1 MLLIVTERG
10 DLTADW
16 LIRELEDR
24 DAPFVRFNTEDYP
37 TKVRLSWQAGGATIQ
52 LRGNRYPLT
61 EFDAIW
67 YRRPVAPR
75 LSAELPEPMQEWATR
90 ESAEA
95 LLGTWR
101 TLDAL
106 WVNHPDRNRLAESK
120 PEQLRSASRIG
131 FEVPATLVT
140 NDSEE
145 AKAFFAEQAG
155 GVVCKPLWDG
165 RVPVGDERKLFFTS
179 LIDESAVSL
188 DDLGS
193 GLPYLF
199 QAHIP
204 KRYDLRVTVIGQ
216 EAFAVRIES
225 QDEDDARTDWRRGRP
240 GALLHAPE
248 ALPDEIAER
257 CVALCEHYGLRF
269 GAIDL
274 ARRTDGGYSFFEI
287 NPNGQWAWLEQRT
300 GLPLRSRLADLL
312 FSTVVA

>member
-1 MLLIVTERG
+1 VLLIVTERG

-24 DAPFVRFNTEDYP
+24 GAPFVRFNTEDYP
-37 TKVRLSWQAGGATIQ
+37 MKVRLSWQAERATLQI
-52 LRGNRYPLT
+52 RGSSHSFA
-61 EFDAIW
+61 EFDAVW

-75 LSAELPEPMQEWATR
+75 LSVELSPPMREWATR
-90 ESAEA
+90 ESAEG

-120 PEQLRSASRIG
+120 PEQLRTASRIG
-131 FEVPATLVT
+131 FEVPDTLVT
-140 NDSEE
+140 NDPERV
-145 AKAFFAEQAG
+145 KAFLAGQAG

-165 RVPVGDERKLFFTS
+165 RVPVGEERKLFFTS
-179 LIDESAVSL
+179 LIDESVVLL

-193 GLPYLF
+193 GSPYLF

-225 QDEDDARTDWRRGRP
+225 QDEDDARTDWRRGRTN
-240 GALLHAPE
+240 ALLHAPE
-248 ALPDEIAER
+248 TLPDEVAER
-257 CVALCEHYGLRF
+257 CVALCEHYGLHF

-312 FSTVVA
+312 FGTVAA